1 MLRFLDMGIDMMI
14 LRAAAVLLALAIHEY
29 AHAVVAV
36 RLGDPGPKLAG
47 RLTLNPLPHLDPLGT
62 IMLFLFSFGWAKPVM
77 VDPRNFRNPRQ
88 DMMWVALAGPVS
100 NILLA
105 FALSRVA
112 PIILNIVPYGAV
124 PATFAFLQ
132 VAIQLN
138 IWLAVFNM
146 LPLPPLDGSKVL
158 AGLLPARYAYR
169 YMQFERYGMFIL
181 LLLVLTDMLG
191 RILLPAYTAVFRL
204 VVG

>member
-1 MLRFLDMGIDMMI
+1 MLIRDLGLDALI

-29 AHAVVAV
+29 AHALVAV
-36 RLGDPGPKLAG
+36 KLGDPGPKYDG
-47 RLTLNPLPHLDPLGT
+47 RLTLNPFAHLDVVGT
-62 IMLFLFSFGWAKPVM
+62 LMLFLFSFGWAKPVM
-77 VDPRNFRNPRQ
+77 VDPSQFKNPRR
-88 DMMWVALAGPVS
+88 DMMWVALAGPAS

-105 FALSRVA
+105 FGLSRLA
-112 PIILNIVPYGAV
+112 PWIINAV
-124 PATFAFLQ
+124 PRDFAAATTAFFV

-158 AGLLPARYAYR
+158 AGLLPRRYALQYYR
-169 YMQFERYGMFIL
+169 LESYGTVIL
-181 LLLVLTDMLG
+181 VLLVVSGAVVRVLQPVYLT
-191 RILLPAYTAVFRL
+191 VFRL

>member
-1 MLRFLDMGIDMMI
+1 MLRMLDMGIDMMI

-29 AHAVVAV
+29 AHAVAAV
-36 RLGDPGPKLAG
+36 RLGDPGPKLDG
-47 RLTLNPLPHLDPLGT
+47 RLTLNPLPHLDPIGT

-77 VDPRNFRNPRQ
+77 VDPRRFQNPRR

-112 PIILNIVPYGAV
+112 PLLLTIVPHTV
-124 PATFAFLQ
+124 LPATITFLQ

-169 YMQFERYGMFIL
+169 YMQFERYGMFVL
-181 LLLVLTDMLG
+181 LLLVMTGMIG
-191 RILLPAYTAVFRL
+191 RILWPAYAAVFRL